1 MMKASYLGA
10 MGYAQR
16 YNFPTTWPIPPIYH
30 DPATS
35 VRSYQEGMEEC
46 ELAEEMGFEW
56 VSFSEHHYSGRIA
69 TGTPAVMAAAVAE
82 RCKKVKIAMLGH
94 LLTLN
99 NPVRVAEELGLLDN
113 LTNGRLVIGFL
124 RGTPNEDQT
133 YSVNPAEGRGRLLE
147 GMDLVIRAL
156 TEPQPFSWEGRY
168 YQFRTVSVCP
178 RPVQQPLPPVIVA
191 TRSVDAV
198 QYAASHHLGLA
209 VSYDPVDQMAKVTDQ
224 YYQWCQEAGWQPT
237 PDQIVYR
244 ASILLAET
252 DRQAKN
258 RLEALKASG
267 LGERGL
273 DLRSSV
279 TRAVFAA
286 RDGKAFDPRHRNVA
300 AGGAQGAWQT
310 VQSRRELLTLVGGP
324 DTIVKQLKA
333 FHDQCGVG
341 VVDLGFQQTGTDH
354 REVMQELALFGREIL
369 PRIKEF

>member
-1 MMKASYLGA
+1 
-10 MGYAQR
+10 
-16 YNFPTTWPIPPIYH
+16 
-30 DPATS
+30 
-35 VRSYQEGMEEC
+35 
-46 ELAEEMGFEW
+46 
-56 VSFSEHHYSGRIA
+56 
-69 TGTPAVMAAAVAE
+69 
-82 RCKKVKIAMLGH
+82 
-94 LLTLN
+94 
-99 NPVRVAEELGLLDN
+99 LLDN

-147 GMDLVIRAL
+147 GMDLVIKAL

-191 TRSVDAV
+191 TRSDDAV

-209 VSYDPVDQMAKVTDQ
+209 VSYDPVDQMARVVEK
-224 YYQWCQEAGWQPT
+224 YYAWCAAAGWQPT

-252 DRQAKN
+252 DQQAEK

-286 RDGKAFDPRHRNVA
+286 RNGNGFDPRDRNVA
-300 AGGAQGAWQT
+300 AGGVQGARQA
-310 VQSRRELLTLVGGP
+310 VQSGRGLLTLVGGP

-354 REVMQELALFGREIL
+354 REVMQEIELFGREVL
-369 PRIKEF
+369 PRLKEF